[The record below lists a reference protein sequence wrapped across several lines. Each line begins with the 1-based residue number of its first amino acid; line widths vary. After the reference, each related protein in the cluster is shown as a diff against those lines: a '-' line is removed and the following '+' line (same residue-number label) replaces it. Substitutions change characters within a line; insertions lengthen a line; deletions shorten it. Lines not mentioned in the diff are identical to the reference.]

1 MVYMAPSLSSL
12 SSKNNKNGRGSTKK
26 KGWGIYAAKWFQ
38 KGVVIEVTP
47 MWIGFENWIIFP
59 W

>member
-1 MVYMAPSLSSL
+1 MAPSLSSL

-26 KGWGIYAAKWFQ
+26 KGWGIYAAKWSQ
-38 KGVVIEVTP
+38 KGDVIEVTP